1 LSREYIW
8 QIALAAF
15 LVIPIAYLVL
25 ETWLSNFAYRIV
37 QSWHT
42 YVLGVLVITLIVGL
56 TICWELFKAAYRN
69 PVDSIRNE

>member
-1 LSREYIW
+1 EYLW
-8 QIALAAF
+8 QIAFATL
-15 LVIPIAYLVL
+15 LVIPAAYLAL
-25 ETWLSNFAYRIV
+25 EKWLSNFAYRID